1 MYQDL
6 SNGQV
11 INIRDIKSFEKKQMD
26 VSMELPPPPPP
37 MGNEEPRF
45 NDVDYPPPLDTL
57 TIQDSPEATYCT
69 TEEIIH
75 MQQKAKQAKEGV
87 NRISEKYDAV
97 DKFGPQGRKGLSGS
111 KERLAI
117 SDPTPSGSSRPGL
130 NVCNF
135 AEGVTEEDLLQVDMF
150 YRSHKTEVFVCQCLA
165 NLYFGKVKG
174 NQDQWKF
181 AMTGI
186 PVLVLDTGDHHRKRK
201 LQIILSE
208 KGTGFLLWKDDIDHM
223 SGYKAEHPNF
233 HTMSLSTDHTR
244 LAGLS
249 FDHAAAASEFDNT
262 IEKLTSNPD
271 DELMSLSKTKHKR
284 QKSEKKK
291 GSKYKAP
298 KKTEISTPCCFVHV
312 TKLERPAIDLTADHS
327 IISGPMHFENVLDQT
342 PNGDGMTANNEPGPY
357 TGYSAH

>member
-1 MYQDL
+1 
-6 SNGQV
+6 
-11 INIRDIKSFEKKQMD
+11 MD

-37 MGNEEPRF
+37 I
-45 NDVDYPPPLDTL
+45 VDDQPGPDFGSVPLPSMEGL
-57 TIQDSPEATYCT
+57 TIQDSPESTYCT
-69 TEEIIH
+69 TEDIIH
-75 MQQKAKQAKEGV
+75 MQQKAQQAKQGI

-97 DKFGPQGRKGLSGS
+97 DKFGPQGKSNLSGS
-111 KERLAI
+111 KERLTISDI
-117 SDPTPSGSSRPGL
+117 SDPTLSGSKRPGL

-186 PVLVLDTGDHHRKRK
+186 PVLVLDTGDHHRNRK
-201 LQIILSE
+201 LQIVLAE
-208 KGTGFLLWKDDIDHM
+208 KGTGFLLWKDAIDHL
-223 SGYKAEHPNF
+223 STYKAEHPNF

-249 FDHAAAASEFDNT
+249 FDHSTAASDFHST
-262 IEKLTSNPD
+262 IDKLTSNPD
-271 DELMSLSKTKHKR
+271 DEIMSLSKTKHKR
-284 QKSEKKK
+284 RKSEKKK
-291 GSKYKAP
+291 APKYKPP

-327 IISGPMHFENVLDQT
+327 IISGPMHFENVLDNPPNI
-342 PNGDGMTANNEPGPY
+342 PNGSQMTITSESSS
-357 TGYSAH
+357 GYSDDLGSR

>member
-1 MYQDL
+1 
-6 SNGQV
+6 
-11 INIRDIKSFEKKQMD
+11 MD

-37 MGNEEPRF
+37 IV
-45 NDVDYPPPLDTL
+45 NDLPGSDNVPAMEGL
-57 TIQDSPEATYCT
+57 TIQDSPEGTYCT
-69 TEEIIH
+69 TEEIIY
-75 MQQKAKQAKEGV
+75 MQQKANKAKQGI

-97 DKFGPQGRKGLSGS
+97 DKFGPQSKKELSGS
-111 KERLAI
+111 RERLTI
-117 SDPTPSGSSRPGL
+117 SDPTPSGSNRPGL

-165 NLYFGKVKG
+165 NLYFGKVKA

-186 PVLVLDTGDHHRKRK
+186 PVLILDTGDHHRNRK
-201 LQIILSE
+201 LQIVLAE
-208 KGTGFLLWKDDIDHM
+208 KGTGFLLWKDDIDHL
-223 SGYKAEHPNF
+223 STYKAEHPNY
-233 HTMSLSTDHTR
+233 HTMSLSTDHTK

-249 FDHAAAASEFDNT
+249 FDHSTAASDFHST

-284 QKSEKKK
+284 RKSEKKK
-291 GSKYKAP
+291 VPKYKPP

-312 TKLERPAIDLTADHS
+312 TKLERPALDLTADHN
-327 IISGPMHFENVLDQT
+327 IISGPMHFENVLDQSPNV
-342 PNGDGMTANNEPGPY
+342 PNGSQMTLGSESSSVY
-357 TGYSAH
+357 SDDLGYH

>member
-1 MYQDL
+1 
-6 SNGQV
+6 
-11 INIRDIKSFEKKQMD
+11 MD
-26 VSMELPPPPPP
+26 MSMELPPPPPP
-37 MGNEEPRF
+37 IVSEGPGSP
-45 NDVDYPPPLDTL
+45 DSPLPPPLDGL
-57 TIQDSPEATYCT
+57 TIQDSPESTYCT
-69 TEEIIH
+69 TEDIIH
-75 MQQKAKQAKEGV
+75 MQQKANKAKQGI

-97 DKFGPQGRKGLSGS
+97 DKFGPQGRKDLSDS
-111 KERLAI
+111 KERLDI
-117 SDPTPSGSSRPGL
+117 SEPTPSGPGRPGL

-150 YRSHKTEVFVCQCLA
+150 YRSHKTEIFVCQCLA
-165 NLYFGKVKG
+165 NLYFGKIKG

-201 LQIILSE
+201 LQIVLAE
-208 KGTGFLLWKDDIDHM
+208 KGTGFLLWKDDIDHL
-223 SGYKAEHPNF
+223 STYKAEHPNF

-249 FDHAAAASEFDNT
+249 FDHAASASDFNTT

-291 GSKYKAP
+291 AGKYKAP

-327 IISGPMHFENVLDQT
+327 IISGPMHFENVLEP
-342 PNGDGMTANNEPGPY
+342 PNGGQMNSTSDSSSAYSDGFSSHWSFWKDIKPK
-357 TGYSAH
+357 